1 MSIIESII
9 LGIIQGLTE
18 FLPVS
23 SSGHLVLTKAV
34 LNVDLESNLF
44 MNVMLHIGTLVAVL
58 IVYYKLII
66 NLVKE
71 LFFMVKDIFTGKFK
85 FSKMNDERNMI
96 VMLVIGLLP
105 LFLLFVPIPF
115 TNGLNLKDLAEILS
129 GSNYLYIVGLSLI
142 LTSALLTLGS
152 RANKLNASKGRLRER
167 YTVVD
172 SIVVGLTQCVAAVLP
187 GLSRSGSTLATAQLR
202 GIDKQKALD
211 YTFVM
216 GIPSIFA
223 AAVLEL
229 KDAFEADINP
239 IESIGII
246 PIIAGIIVSAVVG
259 ILAIKLFKWMLN
271 KDRVYV
277 FSIYTVA
284 IGLITIAV
292 SIMTIAK

>member
-66 NLVKE
+66 NLIKE

-129 GSNYLYIVGLSLI
+129 GSNYLYIVGLSLV

-152 RANKLNASKGRLRER
+152 RANKLNISKGKIRER

-211 YTFVM
+211 YSFVM

-223 AAVLEL
+223 AALLEL
-229 KDAFEADINP
+229 KDAFEADVNP

-246 PIIAGIIVSAVVG
+246 PIIAGIIVSAAVG
-259 ILAIKLFKWMLN
+259 IFAIKLFKWMLN

-277 FSIYTVA
+277 FSIYTAA

-292 SIMTIAK
+292 SIMTLVK